1 MAEPKLMAACVE
13 ADVENHHALVYGRV
27 KVWNRSGSDN
37 AEMRWHWSKTAWWKA
52 MYYPH
57 RGPPS
62 ESGAWGI
69 YAGANDGYTGPG
81 DAELTHLLPMPPAPG
96 VKGLDDAG

>member
-1 MAEPKLMAACVE
+1 MDEPKPLAECRE
-13 ADVENHHALVYGRV
+13 EDFQNHHALVYGRV
-27 KVWNRSGSDN
+27 RVWNRAPTDN
-37 AEMRWHWSKTAWWKA
+37 HEVPWRWSKKAWWKA

-62 ESGAWGI
+62 VTGAWGI
-69 YAGANDGYTGPG
+69 YAGGNDGYTGPG

-96 VKGLDDAG
+96 VGGTR